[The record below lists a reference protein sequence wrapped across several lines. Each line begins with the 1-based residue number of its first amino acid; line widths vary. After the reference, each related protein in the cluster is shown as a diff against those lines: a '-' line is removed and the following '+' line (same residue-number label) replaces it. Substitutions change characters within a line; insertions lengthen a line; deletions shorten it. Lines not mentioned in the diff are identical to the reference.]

1 MKKSEELKGILSG
14 IVNEIENDWNSKE
27 RELFTMTKFLELP
40 WLGDGQFYI
49 EDKKNKDELKNFYF
63 KYDHSVFTS
72 ERLGGG
78 YFVIHEPF
86 GSKSSPDYLFVTP
99 NGIFGIEDKSNNE
112 EKIEWNTGSPG
123 EDKIITFFHK
133 SEKKVYLFTSWEYGW
148 TKEIGDEYYQ
158 FKIKIKEMAAELFKE
173 QFHKYGDSFRK
184 LTYYARPHIIDGNNI
199 VRDIYDPEEINV
211 KRVLVKFLDGEEIK
225 PISRYKKVIEYIQGK
240 LF

>member
-27 RELFTMTKFLELP
+27 RESFTMTKFLELP
-40 WLGDGQFYI
+40 WLEDGQFYI

-63 KYDHSVFTS
+63 KYDHSAFTS
-72 ERLGGG
+72 EKLGGG

-86 GSKSSPDYLFVTP
+86 GSKSSPDYLFITP

-148 TKEIGDEYYQ
+148 TKEIGDEYNQ
-158 FKIKIKEMAAELFKE
+158 FKEQIREIASELFKK
-173 QFHKYGDSFRK
+173 QFNKYGGAFNK
-184 LTYYARPHIIDGNNI
+184 LKFYARAQLQEGNNTI
-199 VRDIYDPEEINV
+199 NEIYDPEEINV
-211 KRVLVKFLDGEEIK
+211 KKVLEKFLDGEEVK
-225 PISRYKKVIEYIQGK
+225 PMPKFGKVVEYIQGK

>member
-27 RELFTMTKFLELP
+27 RESFTMTKFLELP
-40 WLGDGQFYI
+40 WLEDGSFYVKV
-49 EDKKNKDELKNFYF
+49 EKQRDELKLIYF
-63 KYDHSVFTS
+63 GYRHTEFTS
-72 ERLGGG
+72 EELGGG

-86 GSKSSPDYLFVTP
+86 GPKCSPDYLFITP
-99 NGIFGIEDKSNNE
+99 KGILGIEDKSNNLI
-112 EKIEWNTGSPG
+112 KIEWNSGSPG

-148 TKEIGDEYYQ
+148 TKEVSDEYNQ
-158 FKIKIKEMAAELFKE
+158 FKEQIREIASELFKK
-173 QFHKYGDSFRK
+173 QFNKYGGAFNK
-184 LTYYARPHIIDGNNI
+184 LKFYARAHIIDGNNI

-211 KRVLVKFLDGEEIK
+211 KRVLEKFLDGEEHK
-225 PISRYKKVIEYIQGK
+225 PISRYRRAMEYIQGK